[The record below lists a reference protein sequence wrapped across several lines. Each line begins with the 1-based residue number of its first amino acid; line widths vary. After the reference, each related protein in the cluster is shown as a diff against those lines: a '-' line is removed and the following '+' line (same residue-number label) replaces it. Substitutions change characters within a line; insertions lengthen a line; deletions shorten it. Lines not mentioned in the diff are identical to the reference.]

1 MPARKPSRLAVDS
14 NEPHRIIASF
24 SFSVRTPA
32 AQAGVRREI
41 CYSIDLPRR
50 LEKEKTMTLVIYLVG
65 WIILI
70 GGVSWG
76 LMAMHVAQHTIAI
89 VAVILLGVAVITGA
103 TRARSRDRS

>member
-1 MPARKPSRLAVDS
+1 MPARKPGRLAVDS
-14 NEPHRIIASF
+14 DEPHRVVALF
-24 SFSVRTPA
+24 SFSIPTPA
-32 AQAGVRREI
+32 ARAGIGREI
-41 CYSIDLPRR
+41 CYSIDLPSR